1 MNRRRILRR
10 GLPYDVSNDKG
21 ERERGI
27 IMLICCSSLER
38 QFEFVQQQWL
48 NYGMDSNA
56 GNDTCPMLG
65 NRPVEELKFVIPQS
79 KEREGAPFIC
89 SKLPQFVETKGGAY
103 FFVPSMTSLRMIA
116 IGVID
121 PT

>member
-1 MNRRRILRR
+1 
-10 GLPYDVSNDKG
+10 
-21 ERERGI
+21 
-27 IMLICCSSLER
+27 MLICCSSLER
-38 QFEFVQQQWL
+38 QFEFVQQQWI

-65 NRPVEELKFVIPQS
+65 NRPSKDVKFVIPKDQ
-79 KEREGAPFIC
+79 EADDDGAPYMC
-89 SKLPQFVETKGGAY
+89 TKLPQFVETKGGAY